1 MMQRFLVGLILLSN
15 LVVSSQ
21 ADAASSSTLTVT
33 ISGLGN
39 QQGQVCFSL
48 FSGRQGFPSDG
59 TYAVQAS
66 CISATNTPVVVTFQ
80 HLNVGSYA
88 VAVFHDTNG
97 DGILNRNWLGIPTEA
112 FGFSQNPT
120 ILTSAPRFG
129 DSAVLVAGSQTAIQ
143 IRLQSL

>member
-1 MMQRFLVGLILLSN
+1 MQRFLAGLFLLSS
-15 LVVSSQ
+15 LVVPSQ
-21 ADAASSSTLTVT
+21 ADAASGGTLTVT

-48 FSGRQGFPSDG
+48 FSGRQGFPSNG
-59 TYAVQAS
+59 AYAIQAS
-66 CISATNTPVVVTFQ
+66 CVSATSTPVVLTFQ
-80 HLNVGSYA
+80 HLNVGNYA
-88 VAVFHDTNG
+88 VAVFHDNNG

-112 FGFSQNPT
+112 FGFSQNPR
-120 ILTSAPRFG
+120 ILTSAPQFG